1 MAKTLRSMLV
11 AACLLLIGCSSPENV
26 EVSVDAPTAVA
37 QGERFEIRARVLNT
51 ATKTQT
57 LVDLDIA
64 DKYLDGIVIESTE
77 PRFSEAIH
85 IPIRNVMSYS
95 FDLPIEPGEELVV
108 VLRAYAARP
117 GDYAGTFDFCINS
130 ETSFISYPARTI
142 VE

>member
-77 PRFSEAIH
+77 PRFSEA
-85 IPIRNVMSYS
+85 RDRKS
-95 FDLPIEPGEELVV
+95 VV
-108 VLRAYAARP
+108 
-117 GDYAGTFDFCINS
+117 
-130 ETSFISYPARTI
+130 
-142 VE
+142 